1 MDTQELLTMVSARL
15 KENNWH
21 MREECLLLIQMI
33 FNSSTEE
40 LPGSFYEETVE
51 NMIETLD
58 DQKPKVRNTARET
71 IINVLRHYSQP
82 MQLLNTIQPL
92 LEKELYDYMLF
103 RIQNPE
109 NFPRNNYTPYTEDSS
124 VLLFLKYWLTL
135 PLRWSQEMCWE

>member
-124 VLLFLKYWLTL
+124 VLFIFKILVNS
-135 PLRWSQEMCWE
+135 PS

>member
-1 MDTQELLTMVSARL
+1 MDTQELLSLVFTRL

-21 MREECLLLIQMI
+21 MREECLLLIQMV

-40 LPGSFYEETVE
+40 LPMSFYEETVE

-82 MQLLNTIQPL
+82 MKLLNTIQPL
-92 LEKELYDYMLF
+92 LEKELYEYMLF

-124 VLLFLKYWLTL
+124 VSFFD
-135 PLRWSQEMCWE
+135 

>member
-1 MDTQELLTMVSARL
+1 MDTQELLSLVFTRL

-21 MREECLLLIQMI
+21 MREECLLLIQMV

-40 LPGSFYEETVE
+40 LPLSFYEETVE

-71 IINVLRHYSQP
+71 IVNVLRHYSQP

-92 LEKELYDYMLF
+92 LEKELYEYMLF

-124 VLLFLKYWLTL
+124 VSFFD
-135 PLRWSQEMCWE
+135 

>member
-1 MDTQELLTMVSARL
+1 MDTQELLTMIFARL

-40 LPGSFYEETVE
+40 LPDSFYEETVE
-51 NMIETLD
+51 NMIEALD

-71 IINVLRHYSQP
+71 IVNVLRHYSQP
-82 MQLLNTIQPL
+82 TQLLNTIQPL

-103 RIQNPE
+103 RIQNP
-109 NFPRNNYTPYTEDSS
+109 DSKIFKLCKDFS
-124 VLLFLKYWLTL
+124 Y
-135 PLRWSQEMCWE
+135 

>member
-1 MDTQELLTMVSARL
+1 MDTQELLSLVFTRL

-21 MREECLLLIQMI
+21 MREECLLLIQMV

-40 LPGSFYEETVE
+40 LPLSFYEETVE

-71 IINVLRHYSQP
+71 IVNVLRHYSQP
-82 MQLLNTIQPL
+82 MKLLNTIQPL
-92 LEKELYDYMLF
+92 LEKELYEYMLF

-124 VLLFLKYWLTL
+124 VSFFD
-135 PLRWSQEMCWE
+135 